1 VKIEWSKRRNPASQY
16 PVLEPDTLKS
26 VSFIE
31 KDSRRFPD
39 TNGWGYAQFLYDG
52 PSDAFK
58 PHSSDS
64 SFAYE
69 CHQCHTAV
77 KARDYIFT
85 SYPKR

>member
-16 PVLEPDTLKS
+16 PVLEPDTLRS

-52 PSDAFK
+52 PSDT
-58 PHSSDS
+58 SSLI
-64 SFAYE
+64 AP
-69 CHQCHTAV
+69 TA
-77 KARDYIFT
+77 RSRT
-85 SYPKR
+85 SATSAIRP